1 MEELLD
7 LADLEELDLVQQQ
20 SFDPNMARKA
30 HSQMDF
36 QRLQSLQ
43 LPKNSAQ
50 KQWTENY
57 QRSRTDEFE
66 QNQKKHPSTASVK
79 SKQLNAS
86 GKKGN
91 KKGHEDTKKVA
102 KSGKH
107 INKFAPKTKN
117 KFR

>member
-1 MEELLD
+1 M
-7 LADLEELDLVQQQ
+7 
-20 SFDPNMARKA
+20 NRKA
-30 HSQMDF
+30 QSAIDF

-57 QRSRTDEFE
+57 QRSRTDDFD
-66 QNQKKHPSTASVK
+66 QNQEKGDKGEKGKKHESTASVK

-86 GKKGN
+86 GKKVTN
-91 KKGHEDTKKVA
+91 KKGPEDTKKVA

-107 INKFAPKTKN
+107 VNKFAPKTKN